1 MWSRS
6 VDIEAPAED
15 AWRLLTDVRRWPE
28 WGPTVTDARL
38 DVERRVRLAP
48 DSTGRVRTPLG
59 VWLPFTVTQW
69 HDDGARRAWSW
80 RVGGVPATS
89 HEVVADGFACRVRFA
104 VPLWAPAYLPVV
116 ELALRRIRSIAEQ
129 ETGPGAVPR

>member
-1 MWSRS
+1 MT
-6 VDIEAPAED
+6 E
-15 AWRLLTDVRRWPE
+15 RLRLTVVSHTPHHRTPGGLVG
-28 WGPTVTDARL
+28 WGPTVTEARL
-38 DVERRVRLAP
+38 DVGRRTSLAP

-80 RVGGVPATS
+80 RVVGVPATS
-89 HEVVADGFACRVRFA
+89 HEVVADGSACRVRFG

-116 ELALRRIRSIAEQ
+116 ELALRRIRAIAEK
-129 ETGPGAVPR
+129 ETGPTRGGRRA